1 MTGIVTIFRQLTVA
15 VILERHRLFRLII
28 ALIFI
33 TSCGVLDNRYSSGS
47 KMGVSLI
54 KSENDQRSYRRLTL
68 ENQLDVLLI
77 SDPDA
82 DKAAV
87 ALDLYMGSYQNPEH
101 TEGLAHFLEHML
113 FLGTQRY
120 PLAGEYQTFI
130 SEHGGSHNASTSL
143 EHTNYFFSI
152 DADYLEDALDRFAP
166 FFFEPT
172 FDANYVNRE
181 RNAVESEYQLK
192 LKSDNRRQW
201 DVLREIVNPQ
211 HPLSKFTV
219 GNNQTLVDGENGLLR
234 DQLIKMYNHYYS
246 ANLMTLVVLG
256 NESIDKLQTIVENQ
270 FRPVANNNRVIEP
283 YNVPLI
289 ESNRL
294 PIKASVKPL
303 KELREL
309 SLLFELP
316 QQDRNWKVKPA
327 MYLGEMIGYEGQGSL
342 LQALKEKGWAESLSA
357 GPALSD
363 RGATLFSIDIG
374 LTPVGYEQYEQILVE
389 LFAWLKLIQQEG
401 IEPWRQS
408 ELAVMSDIAFRFAEK
423 IKPSEYVTMLASN
436 MHKYSDKNLL
446 RAPYQRGEFDK
457 QLISG
462 LMDQLSIENMLL
474 MVTAPEVDTTE
485 LSAFYQTPF
494 SVETMDKDVIEA
506 LEVTDSDF
514 NLSLVGKNPYIPS
527 NLDLIS
533 ETKDQLPVLVTDT
546 DGLRVWHQKST
557 DFGIPKGKIV
567 ISMESEAV
575 NGLAGYSLAELYT
588 AYIQDQLRQSLYPA
602 YMAGLS
608 FSISPTA
615 EGVSIV
621 VDGYSDKQLELLKT
635 LLSAITVAS
644 IDANQLM
651 LVKQQLIRDKQNTK
665 REYPFRQIMTH
676 HYADIAG
683 RYVPIEQIEILKSV
697 LVAGVEAFVK
707 QLLYEVRVDALV
719 TGNHSD
725 QAARQVASLLE
736 GFNLKDLASTR
747 SVVRLPEEDRVR
759 EVFVEHNDAVLL
771 HYIQGDSHSL
781 KERAL
786 ISLLANIISSP
797 FYNELRTE
805 KQLGYVVAVF
815 PMHIDRVPGMSF
827 IVQSPVVSESQLQE
841 EFEGFSQH
849 FAKSIQ
855 DLTEDGLLV
864 HKKAL
869 LVNLEDDPENLNELT
884 ARSLKAISLGYNNFD
899 FRERLAQ
906 SIKAVNIDDIR
917 DAYSRLILNSPRQLW
932 LRTTENNDV
941 KQGVNFNDPVNEF
954 YNFSY

>member
-181 RNAVESEYQLK
+181 RNVIESEYQLK

-283 YNVPLI
+283 YNVPLV

-294 PIKASVKPL
+294 PLKASVKPL

-423 IKPSEYVTMLASN
+423 IKPSDYVTMLASN

>member
-1 MTGIVTIFRQLTVA
+1 MTGIVMIFRQLAVA
-15 VILERHRLFRLII
+15 VILGKHRLFRLII
-28 ALIFI
+28 AVIFI

-47 KMGVSLI
+47 KIGVSLI

-87 ALDLYMGSYQNPEH
+87 ALDLYMGSYQNPKH

-120 PLAGEYQTFI
+120 PLAGEYQTYI

-192 LKSDNRRQW
+192 LKSDSRRQW

-256 NESIDKLQTIVENQ
+256 NESIDKLQTMVENQ

-283 YNVPLI
+283 YNVPLV
-289 ESNRL
+289 EASRL
-294 PIKASVKPL
+294 PLKARVIPL

-374 LTPVGYEQYEQILVE
+374 LTPEGYQHHEQILVE
-389 LFAWLKLIQQEG
+389 LFAWLELIQQEG
-401 IEPWRQS
+401 IESWRQT
-408 ELAVMSDIAFRFAEK
+408 ELAVMSDMGFRYAEK
-423 IKPSEYVTMLASN
+423 IKPADYVTKLASN
-436 MHKYSDKNLL
+436 MHKYSDNNLL

-457 QLISG
+457 QLISD
-462 LMDQLSIENMLL
+462 LMDQLRIENMLL
-474 MVTAPEVDTTE
+474 MVIAPEVDTTE
-485 LSAFYQTPF
+485 LSVFYQTPF
-494 SVETMDKDVIEA
+494 SVETMNKDAIEVLKA
-506 LEVTDSDF
+506 TDSDF

-527 NLDLIS
+527 NLGLIT
-533 ETKDQLPVLVTDT
+533 EEKDQKPVLVTDAG
-546 DGLRVWHQKST
+546 GLRVWHQKST
-557 DFGIPKGKIV
+557 EFGAPKGKII
-567 ISMESEAV
+567 ISLESEAAK
-575 NGLAGYSLAELYT
+575 GLAGYSLAELYA

-602 YMAGLS
+602 YMAGLA
-608 FSISPTA
+608 FNISPTR

-621 VDGYSDKQLELLKT
+621 IDGYSDKQLDLLKT
-635 LLSAITVAS
+635 VLSTFSKSS
-644 IDANQLM
+644 IDGNQLM
-651 LVKQQLIRDKQNTK
+651 LVKQQLIRDKQNAK
-665 REYPFRQIMTH
+665 REYPFRQIMAH
-676 HYADIAG
+676 LNADIVG
-683 RYVPIEQIEILKSV
+683 SYVPEQQIAVIKPISVADVELFVRRLLSENKVEV
-697 LVAGVEAFVK
+697 LVAG
-707 QLLYEVRVDALV
+707 
-719 TGNHSD
+719 NHSA
-725 QAARQVASLLE
+725 QNAMQIASLLE
-736 GFNLKDLASTR
+736 DFNLKDLASTR
-747 SVVRLPEEDRVR
+747 SVVRLPEGERVR
-759 EVFVEHNDAVLL
+759 DVFVEHNDAVLL
-771 HYIQGDSHSL
+771 RYIQGDSDSL
-781 KERAL
+781 EERAL
-786 ISLLANIISSP
+786 ISLLANIISSD

-805 KQLGYVVAVF
+805 KQLGYVVAAF
-815 PMHIDRVPGMSF
+815 PMHINRVPGLSF
-827 IVQSPVVSESQLQE
+827 IVQSPVASADELKS
-841 EFEGFSQH
+841 EFERFSQH
-849 FAKSIQ
+849 FDKSIQ
-855 DLTEDGLLV
+855 DLTEEGLLV
-864 HKKAL
+864 HKTAL
-869 LVNLEDDPENLNELT
+869 LVNLEDDPKNLTELT
-884 ARSLKAISLGYNNFD
+884 ARSVKAISLGYYDFD

-906 SIKAVNIDDIR
+906 SINAVKIEDIR
-917 DAYSRLILNSPRQLW
+917 GAYSRLILNSQRQIW
-932 LRTTENNDV
+932 VRTTENNAS
-941 KQGVNFNDPVNEF
+941 KQGVGFNDPLNE
-954 YNFSY
+954 YYKFSY

>member
-1 MTGIVTIFRQLTVA
+1 
-15 VILERHRLFRLII
+15 
-28 ALIFI
+28 
-33 TSCGVLDNRYSSGS
+33 
-47 KMGVSLI
+47 
-54 KSENDQRSYRRLTL
+54 
-68 ENQLDVLLI
+68 
-77 SDPDA
+77 
-82 DKAAV
+82 
-87 ALDLYMGSYQNPEH
+87 
-101 TEGLAHFLEHML
+101 
-113 FLGTQRY
+113 
-120 PLAGEYQTFI
+120 
-130 SEHGGSHNASTSL
+130 
-143 EHTNYFFSI
+143 
-152 DADYLEDALDRFAP
+152 
-166 FFFEPT
+166 
-172 FDANYVNRE
+172 
-181 RNAVESEYQLK
+181 
-192 LKSDNRRQW
+192 
-201 DVLREIVNPQ
+201 
-211 HPLSKFTV
+211 
-219 GNNQTLVDGENGLLR
+219 
-234 DQLIKMYNHYYS
+234 
-246 ANLMTLVVLG
+246 
-256 NESIDKLQTIVENQ
+256 
-270 FRPVANNNRVIEP
+270 
-283 YNVPLI
+283 
-289 ESNRL
+289 
-294 PIKASVKPL
+294 
-303 KELREL
+303 
-309 SLLFELP
+309 
-316 QQDRNWKVKPA
+316 
-327 MYLGEMIGYEGQGSL
+327 
-342 LQALKEKGWAESLSA
+342 
-357 GPALSD
+357 
-363 RGATLFSIDIG
+363 
-374 LTPVGYEQYEQILVE
+374 
-389 LFAWLKLIQQEG
+389 
-401 IEPWRQS
+401 
-408 ELAVMSDIAFRFAEK
+408 
-423 IKPSEYVTMLASN
+423 
-436 MHKYSDKNLL
+436 
-446 RAPYQRGEFDK
+446 
-457 QLISG
+457 
-462 LMDQLSIENMLL
+462 
-474 MVTAPEVDTTE
+474 
-485 LSAFYQTPF
+485 
-494 SVETMDKDVIEA
+494 
-506 LEVTDSDF
+506 
-514 NLSLVGKNPYIPS
+514 
-527 NLDLIS
+527 
-533 ETKDQLPVLVTDT
+533 VTDT

-725 QAARQVASLLE
+725 QAARQVASLLA

-747 SVVRLPEEDRVR
+747 SVVRLPEEHRVR

>member
-33 TSCGVLDNRYSSGS
+33 SSCGVLDNRYSSGS

-87 ALDLYMGSYQNPEH
+87 ALDLFMGSYQNPEH

-283 YNVPLI
+283 YNVPLV

-294 PIKASVKPL
+294 PLKASVKPL

-423 IKPSEYVTMLASN
+423 IKPSDYVTMLASN

-494 SVETMDKDVIEA
+494 SVETMNKDVIEA
-506 LEVTDSDF
+506 LKVTDSDF
-514 NLSLVGKNPYIPS
+514 DLSLVGKNPYIPS

-533 ETKDQLPVLVTDT
+533 EMKDQQPVLVTDT

-557 DFGIPKGKIV
+557 EFGVPKGKIV

-683 RYVPIEQIEILKSV
+683 RYVPIEQIEILRSV

-707 QLLYEVRVDALV
+707 QLLNEVRVDALV

>member
-256 NESIDKLQTIVENQ
+256 NESIDKLQTIVEDQ

-423 IKPSEYVTMLASN
+423 IKPSDYVTMLASN

-527 NLDLIS
+527 DLDLIS

-725 QAARQVASLLE
+725 QAARQVASLLA

-747 SVVRLPEEDRVR
+747 SVVRLPEEHRVR

>member
-33 TSCGVLDNRYSSGS
+33 SSCGVLDNRYSSGS

-87 ALDLYMGSYQNPEH
+87 ALDLFMGSYQNPEH

-283 YNVPLI
+283 YNVPLV

-294 PIKASVKPL
+294 PLKASVKPL

-423 IKPSEYVTMLASN
+423 IKPSDYVTMLASN

-494 SVETMDKDVIEA
+494 SVETMNKDVIEA
-506 LEVTDSDF
+506 LKVTDSDF
-514 NLSLVGKNPYIPS
+514 DLSLVGKNPYIPS

-533 ETKDQLPVLVTDT
+533 EMKDQQPVLVTDT

-557 DFGIPKGKIV
+557 EFGVPKGKIV

-683 RYVPIEQIEILKSV
+683 RYVPIEQIEILRSV
-697 LVAGVEAFVK
+697 LVAGVETFVK
-707 QLLYEVRVDALV
+707 QLLNEVRVDALV
-719 TGNHSD
+719 AGNHSD

>member
-87 ALDLYMGSYQNPEH
+87 ALDLFMGSYQNPEH

-283 YNVPLI
+283 YNVSLV

-294 PIKASVKPL
+294 PLKASVKPL

-423 IKPSEYVTMLASN
+423 IKPSDYVTMLASN

-506 LEVTDSDF
+506 LKVTDSDF
-514 NLSLVGKNPYIPS
+514 DLSLVGKNPYIPS

-533 ETKDQLPVLVTDT
+533 EMKDQQPVLVTDT

-557 DFGIPKGKIV
+557 EFGVPKGKIV

-683 RYVPIEQIEILKSV
+683 RYVPIEQIEILRSV

-719 TGNHSD
+719 AGNLSD

>member
-1 MTGIVTIFRQLTVA
+1 MTGIVMIFRQLAVA
-15 VILERHRLFRLII
+15 VIFGRHRLFRLII
-28 ALIFI
+28 AVIFI
-33 TSCGVLDNRYSSGS
+33 TSCGVLDNRYSSDT

-87 ALDLYMGSYQNPEH
+87 ALDLYMGSYQNPEY

-120 PLAGEYQTFI
+120 PLAGDYQAFI

-172 FDANYVNRE
+172 FDAKYVNRE

-192 LKSDNRRQW
+192 LKSDSRRQW
-201 DVLREIVNPQ
+201 DVLREIINPQ

-256 NESIDKLQTIVENQ
+256 NESIDKLQTMVENQ

-283 YNVPLI
+283 YNVPLV

-294 PIKASVKPL
+294 PLKASVKPL

-316 QQDRNWKVKPA
+316 QQDGNWKVKPA

-374 LTPVGYEQYEQILVE
+374 LTPKGYQHHEQILVE
-389 LFAWLKLIQQEG
+389 LFAWLRLIQQKG
-401 IEPWRQS
+401 IESWRQS
-408 ELAVMSDIAFRFAEK
+408 ELAVMSDMAFRYAEK
-423 IKPSEYVTMLASN
+423 ISPADYVTKLASN

-457 QLISG
+457 QLILG
-462 LMDQLSIENMLL
+462 LMDQLSIEHMLL

-494 SVETMDKDVIEA
+494 SVKTMDKEAIEA
-506 LEVTDSDF
+506 LKTTDSDF

-533 ETKDQLPVLVTDT
+533 EAKDQQPVLVTDT
-546 DGLRVWHQKST
+546 DGLKVWHQKST
-557 DFGIPKGKIV
+557 DFGVPKGKII
-567 ISMESEAV
+567 ISLESEV
-575 NGLAGYSLAELYT
+575 VKGLAGYSMAELYA

-602 YMAGLS
+602 YMAGLA
-608 FSISPTA
+608 FNISPTR

-621 VDGYSDKQLELLKT
+621 IDGYSDKQLDLLKT
-635 LLSAITVAS
+635 VLSSFSKTS
-644 IDANQLM
+644 IDSNQFM
-651 LVKQQLIRDKQNTK
+651 LVKQQLIRDKQNAK
-665 REYPFRQIMTH
+665 REYPFRQIIAH
-676 HYADIAG
+676 LKADIVG
-683 RYVPIEQIEILKSV
+683 SYVPAKQIAVLKPISV
-697 LVAGVEAFVK
+697 ADVELFVK
-707 QLLYEVRVDALV
+707 QLLSENKVDVLV
-719 TGNHSD
+719 AGNHSAQD
-725 QAARQVASLLE
+725 ARQVASLLK
-736 GFNLKDLASTR
+736 GFNLKDLPSMR

-771 HYIQGDSHSL
+771 RYIQGDSDSL
-781 KERAL
+781 EERAL
-786 ISLLANIISSP
+786 ISLLANIISSD

-805 KQLGYVVAVF
+805 KQLGYVVAAF
-815 PMHIDRVPGMSF
+815 PMHINRVPGLSF
-827 IVQSPVVSESQLQE
+827 IVQSPVASENELKS
-841 EFEGFSQH
+841 EFERFSLD
-849 FAKSIQ
+849 FEKSIQ
-855 DLTEDGLLV
+855 DLTEEGLLV
-864 HKKAL
+864 HKTAL
-869 LVNLEDDPENLNELT
+869 LVNLKDDAENLNELT
-884 ARSLKAISLGYNNFD
+884 ARSIKAMSLGYYNFD

-906 SIKAVNIDDIR
+906 AISTAKVEDIR
-917 DAYSRLILNSPRQLW
+917 AAYSRLMLNSQRQMW
-932 LRTTENNDV
+932 VRTAKNSDSN
-941 KQGVNFNDPVNEF
+941 QGVSFNDPQNE
-954 YNFSY
+954 YYKFSY